1 MYGGG
6 VRNLGVHFFE
16 FWGPFLAF
24 WVLPILGV
32 FGPPGV
38 LARFGGFCRFWG
50 FLGFWPFLVFLSVVS
65 VCQCLLEFERVMN
78 DVGE

>member
-16 FWGPFLAF
+16 FWGPILAF

-32 FGPPGV
+32 FGPPGPR
-38 LARFGGFCRFWG
+38 AHFGGFLP
-50 FLGFWPFLVFLSVVS
+50 FLGVLVILSVFGVFECCECMP
-65 VCQCLLEFERVMN
+65 VFVGVERVMN